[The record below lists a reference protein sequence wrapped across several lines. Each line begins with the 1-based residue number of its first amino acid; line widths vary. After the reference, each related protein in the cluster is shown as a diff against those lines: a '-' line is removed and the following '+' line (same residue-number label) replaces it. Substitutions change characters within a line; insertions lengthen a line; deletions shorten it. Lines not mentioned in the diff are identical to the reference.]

1 MQDKKTEEEKT
12 ECKSDQTQTSQDEK
26 EQDKN
31 RTWVQ
36 ERKSK
41 RDKQSKVRKSQK
53 SINGKIQREAINE
66 VEDLLVRTAFS
77 AIL

>member
-1 MQDKKTEEEKT
+1 MKEQRTEEKT
-12 ECKSDQTQTSQDEK
+12 ECENSQNQTSKDEK

-41 RDKQSKVRKSQK
+41 RDKHSKVRKHQK
-53 SINGKIQREAINE
+53 SINGKVQREAINE

>member
-1 MQDKKTEEEKT
+1 MEEKRFKEEKT
-12 ECKSDQTQTSQDEK
+12 ENQSDQNQTCKDEK

-31 RTWVQ
+31 RTWVLK
-36 ERKSK
+36 RKSK
-41 RDKQSKVRKSQK
+41 RDRHSKVRKHQK

>member
-1 MQDKKTEEEKT
+1 MEEKRFKEEKT
-12 ECKSDQTQTSQDEK
+12 ECENNQNQTSKDEK

-41 RDKQSKVRKSQK
+41 RDKQSKVRKHQK